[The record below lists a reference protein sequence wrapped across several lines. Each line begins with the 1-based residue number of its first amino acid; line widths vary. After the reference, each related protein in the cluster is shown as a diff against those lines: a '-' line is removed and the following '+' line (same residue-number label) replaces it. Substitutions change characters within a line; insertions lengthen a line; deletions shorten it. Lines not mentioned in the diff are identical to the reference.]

1 MKKFMLMSLLLLTVG
16 CSLGRQNPQYSF
28 ILQPSVQPPPCPQKF
43 ALTLPSITADEPYNT
58 YLLAY
63 SPSPLEVEFYAY
75 HRWAAPLPD
84 LVTQAVRESLK
95 KWGCVTLVPFT
106 HQVPVL
112 QGRIIRFVH
121 RIQGGES
128 WGEVAIQFTL
138 LKGEK
143 VLAQKTFQ
151 AQVKAQEVSPK
162 AAVEALNKALE
173 RVITYLLTWLEE
185 QRPKATAAE

>member
-1 MKKFMLMSLLLLTVG
+1 MKKFMLMSLLLFVVG

-28 ILQPSVQPPPCPQKF
+28 ILQPSFQPPPCPQKLT
-43 ALTLPSITADEPYNT
+43 LTLPSITADEPYNT

-75 HRWAAPLPD
+75 HRWAALLPD

-112 QGRIIRFVH
+112 QGRIIRFIH
-121 RIQGGES
+121 KIQGGTS

-138 LKGEK
+138 LQGER

-151 AQVKAQEVSPK
+151 AQVKAQENTPK
-162 AAVEALNKALE
+162 AAVEALNQALE
-173 RVITYLLTWLEE
+173 RVIADLLIWLEE
-185 QRPKATAAE
+185 KTPKTTAAE